1 MRRIT
6 IITAISILATFSVL
20 LTSCKK
26 NKGITASTVEQ
37 AEAIPTA
44 PPSPPAVADVPVPP
58 VPPSAPQ
65 EESIVIEYR
74 RTPCFGTCPIFNFKV
89 YESGRA
95 LYEGKNF
102 VDMIGVY
109 YTNVTPDQVQ
119 KIMRVAEQIKFFQM
133 QDAYDGAVT
142 DLPSV
147 HVSLKKNGEIKTVKN
162 RYQGPKEL
170 KVLYEELDGLIKS
183 LNWLSPD
190 NLTPKE

>member
-6 IITAISILATFSVL
+6 IITALTILASFSLV

-26 NKGITASTVEQ
+26 NKSVTATTVEQ
-37 AEAIPTA
+37 AEAVPPA
-44 PPSPPAVADVPVPP
+44 PPAPPAVADVPVPP
-58 VPPSAPQ
+58 VAPAAPQ

-95 LYEGKNF
+95 LYDGKNF
-102 VDMIGVY
+102 VDRIGTY
-109 YTNVTPDQVQ
+109 YTNVTPEQVQ
-119 KIMRVAEQIKFFQM
+119 KIMSVAEQIKFFQM
-133 QDAYDGAVT
+133 QDVYDGAVT

-147 HVSLKKNGEIKTVKN
+147 HVSLKKNAETKTVKN

-170 KVLYEELDGLIKS
+170 KTLYEELDSLIKS
-183 LNWLSPD
+183 LNWLSAD
-190 NLTPKE
+190 SLTPKE